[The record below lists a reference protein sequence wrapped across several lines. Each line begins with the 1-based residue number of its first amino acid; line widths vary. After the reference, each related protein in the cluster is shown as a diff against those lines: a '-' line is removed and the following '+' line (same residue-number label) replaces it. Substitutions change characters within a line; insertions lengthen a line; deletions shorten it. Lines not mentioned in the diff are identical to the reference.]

1 MNITRK
7 PPEVAVK
14 ELLASALLPTA
25 DITPDHLESFFG
37 AWSESTLEGVVGIEP
52 YGTVALL
59 RSLAVAVPRRGSGVG
74 SRLLA
79 QAEQYATEKGIHS
92 MFLLTTTAESYFG
105 KRGYSTTS
113 REAVPE
119 AIRNT
124 KEFASICP
132 GSAVLMVKHMPANP
146 ALNLTRGAGA
156 PLAG

>member
-1 MNITRK
+1 MNVTRI
-7 PPEVAVK
+7 PPEAAVK
-14 ELLASALLPTA
+14 ELLASAQLPTS
-25 DITPDHLESFFG
+25 DITPDHMENFFG
-37 AWSESTLEGVVGIEP
+37 AWSGSTLVGVVGIEP

-59 RSLAVAVPRRGSGVG
+59 RSLAVVAPKRGSGIG

-79 QAEQYATEKGIHS
+79 QAEQYATEREIRS

-132 GSAVLMVKHMPANP
+132 GNAVLMVKHMQ
-146 ALNLTRGAGA
+146 LTCAT
-156 PLAG
+156 

>member
-1 MNITRK
+1 MHITRK
-7 PPEVAVK
+7 PPEIAVK

-25 DITPDHLESFFG
+25 DITSDHLESFFG
-37 AWSESTLEGVVGIEP
+37 AWSGSALAGVVGIEP

-59 RSLAVAVPRRGSGVG
+59 RSLAVAAPRRGSGVG

-105 KRGYSTTS
+105 KHGYSTIS

-124 KEFASICP
+124 KEFAGICP
-132 GSAVLMVKHMPANP
+132 GSAALMVKHMPANP
-146 ALNLTRGAGA
+146 ALNPARGADA
-156 PLAG
+156 ALAS